1 MTRRTIIQTTSVL
14 LAICMAF
21 LATHAAEAESQ
32 LALTSPSGTAAA
44 TSVFDGAASVPLV
57 PKFDIW
63 ADQPRLNCALP
74 AIRAW
79 QVVRHVHAQTDLAP
93 SSPTAAGAP
102 QIIFAQRPGGP
113 SGRSK
118 YSVIYQRTQQ
128 STTTRD
134 AWYRIAASFYI
145 GFLDEVR
152 RGGDY
157 AKIEA
162 TSPIV
167 VMSGDV
173 QRVYF
178 TYWFERK
185 DGSRVGGAAVSAPA
199 RGGVL
204 FYNLTLEG
212 ATREVLDAA
221 MDELRRQVTRGLAM
235 PTRSLKPY
243 IIGVLLLL
251 PLGVFVIVGIRRL
264 RARPAT

>member
-1 MTRRTIIQTTSVL
+1 MCTAL
-14 LAICMAF
+14 LAAH
-21 LATHAAEAESQ
+21 AVAAESE
-32 LALTSPSGTAAA
+32 TVFTGPSGEAAE
-44 TSVFDGAASVPLV
+44 TSAFDDAASGPLV

-93 SSPTAAGAP
+93 SSATAAAVP
-102 QIIFAQRPGGP
+102 QIIFAQRPEGA

-118 YSVIYQRTQQ
+118 YSVIYQPMQQ
-128 STTTRD
+128 AASSRD

-152 RGGDY
+152 RSGDY

-162 TSPIV
+162 TSPVV
-167 VMSGDV
+167 VMSAGV

-178 TYWFERK
+178 TYLFERK

-212 ATREVLDAA
+212 ATREALDTA
-221 MDELRRQVTRGLAM
+221 MDELRRQVTRGLTM

-243 IIGVLLLL
+243 VVGVVLLL
-251 PLGVFVIVGIRRL
+251 PLGLLVIASLRRL
-264 RARPAT
+264 RARSSQQ